1 MNFTDKGRSLG
12 RQAMEA
18 SENFTSAQ
26 RIRRKFMVRR
36 PRKHDQILT
45 PTQAVYRACL
55 LADEVQTAMLER
67 GLEPKG
73 NFFCAL
79 VVQHEAENVLWVKT
93 ALIQPD
99 PAEIK
104 KTVDEL
110 NALKNP
116 KPLGVACQVFDHEV
130 TPSISRNWARPFL
143 AGDDIAEILLN
154 ALKHQSN
161 PTQGVN

>member
-36 PRKHDQILT
+36 PRKYDQILT

-79 VVQHEAENVLWVKT
+79 VVQHERENVQFAKT
-93 ALIQPD
+93 VLIQPD
-99 PAEIK
+99 SAEIK
-104 KTVDEL
+104 KVVDEL
-110 NALKNP
+110 NALNNP
-116 KPLGVACQVFDHEV
+116 KPLGVLCQVSDHEV
-130 TPSISRNWARPFL
+130 TPSESRKWARPFL
-143 AGDDIAEILLN
+143 AGHDVTEILLE
-154 ALKHQSN
+154 ALQDQSEA
-161 PTQGVN
+161 GRRVN

>member
-18 SENFTSAQ
+18 SDNFTSAQ

-45 PTQAVYRACL
+45 PTQAIYRACL

-79 VVQHEAENVLWVKT
+79 VVQHEHENVQAVKT
-93 ALIQPD
+93 VLIQPD

-104 KTVDEL
+104 KAVDEL
-110 NALKNP
+110 NVLNNP
-116 KPLGVACQVFDHEV
+116 KPLGVMCRVFDHET
-130 TPSISRNWARPFL
+130 TPSVARDWARPFL
-143 AGDDIAEILLN
+143 AGDDIAEILLD
-154 ALKHQSN
+154 ALKRQSE
-161 PTQGVN
+161 PDLRVN